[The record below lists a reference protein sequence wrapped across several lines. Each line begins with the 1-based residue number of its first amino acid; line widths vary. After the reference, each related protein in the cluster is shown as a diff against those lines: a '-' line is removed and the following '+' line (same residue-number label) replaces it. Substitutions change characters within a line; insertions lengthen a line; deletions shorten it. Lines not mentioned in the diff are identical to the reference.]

1 MKTSI
6 FQAASFVSIALLIA
20 GCASVGGERSGLIT
34 TDHYVH
40 VKSTAP
46 SITGQIAQIYVREVA
61 QAGAM
66 TRGGRAGVVLF
77 VHGAGTP
84 AEVTFD
90 VPYKDYSWMAFLAK
104 AGYARFRWT

>member
-46 SITGQIAQIYVREVA
+46 SITGQSAQI
-61 QAGAM
+61 
-66 TRGGRAGVVLF
+66 
-77 VHGAGTP
+77 
-84 AEVTFD
+84 
-90 VPYKDYSWMAFLAK
+90 
-104 AGYARFRWT
+104 